1 MNNKIALITGA
12 NSGVGLATAKG
23 LAEAGFDLILLVRNT
38 TKAYDT
44 QEAILQRFPDT
55 KIDYEIVDL
64 ENIDDVKT
72 AIQHI
77 RKRHNKIDRIINN
90 AGYSPDAI
98 AFTKDGYE
106 KSFIAN
112 HLGHFALTINL
123 LDLLEASG
131 EGRIINV
138 SSAIHS
144 LGKVN
149 RFFIK
154 NNRNLTAFKAYGD
167 GKLANILF
175 TKGLVKKLVGKPV
188 LSFSLHPGVV
198 GTNFGGNFTGFSSL
212 LVKLAKPFMISSKEG
227 AATSL
232 FLATTP
238 IENIS
243 RNNGKYFDKCKV
255 KSTNNNDIT
264 IQNADWLWEKS
275 LEIVGSIR

>member
-23 LAEAGFDLILLVRNT
+23 LAEVGFDLLILVRNK
-38 TKAYDT
+38 TKAYNT

-64 ENIDDVKT
+64 ENLDDVKT
-72 AIQHI
+72 AVHHI
-77 RKRHNKIDRIINN
+77 RKRYNKIDRIINN
-90 AGYSPDAI
+90 AGYSPDTI

-149 RFFIK
+149 RFFKK
-154 NNRNLTAFKAYGD
+154 NNKSLSAFKAYGD

-175 TKGLVKKLVGKPV
+175 TKGLAKRLAGKPV

-212 LVKLAKPFMISSKEG
+212 LVKLAKPFMISSEEG

-238 IENIS
+238 LENIN

-255 KSTNNNDIT
+255 KATNNNDIT

-275 LEIVGSIR
+275 LEIINL

>member
-23 LAEAGFDLILLVRNT
+23 LAAAGFDLILLVRNK

-44 QEAILQRFPDT
+44 QEAILQRSPNT
-55 KIDYEIVDL
+55 KIDYEIADL
-64 ENIDDVKT
+64 EDIDSVKT
-72 AIQHI
+72 AVQHI
-77 RKRHNKIDRIINN
+77 RKRYIKIDRIINN
-90 AGYSPDAI
+90 AGYSPDVI

-112 HLGHFALTINL
+112 HLGHFVLTINL

-149 RFFIK
+149 RLFIK

-175 TKGLVKKLVGKPV
+175 TKGLAKKLVGKPV
-188 LSFSLHPGVV
+188 LAFSLHPGIV

-212 LVKLAKPFMISSKEG
+212 LVKLAKPFMISSEQG
-227 AATSL
+227 AETSL
-232 FLATTP
+232 FLATTSL
-238 IENIS
+238 ENVR

-255 KSTNNNDIT
+255 KATNNNDIT

-275 LEIVGSIR
+275 LEMVSL

>member
-23 LAEAGFDLILLVRNT
+23 LAAAGFDLILLVRNK

-44 QEAILQRFPDT
+44 QEAILQRFPNT
-55 KIDYEIVDL
+55 KIDYEIADL
-64 ENIDDVKT
+64 EDIDSVKT
-72 AIQHI
+72 AVQHI
-77 RKRHNKIDRIINN
+77 RKRYIKIDRIINN
-90 AGYSPDAI
+90 AGYSPDVI

-112 HLGHFALTINL
+112 HLGHFVLTINL

-149 RFFIK
+149 RLFIK

-175 TKGLVKKLVGKPV
+175 TKGLAKKLVGKPV
-188 LSFSLHPGVV
+188 LAFSLHPGIV

-212 LVKLAKPFMISSKEG
+212 LVKLAKPFMISSEQG
-227 AATSL
+227 AETSL
-232 FLATTP
+232 FLATTSL
-238 IENIS
+238 ENVR

-255 KSTNNNDIT
+255 KATNNNDIT

-275 LEIVGSIR
+275 LEMVSL

>member
-23 LAEAGFDLILLVRNT
+23 LAAAGFDLILLVRNK
-38 TKAYDT
+38 TKAFDT
-44 QEAILQRFPDT
+44 QGAILQRFPNT
-55 KIDYEIVDL
+55 KIDYEIADL
-64 ENIDDVKT
+64 EDIDSVKT
-72 AIQHI
+72 AVLQI
-77 RKRHNKIDRIINN
+77 RKRYNKIDRIINN
-90 AGYSPDAI
+90 AGYSPDMI
-98 AFTKDGYE
+98 SFTKDGYE
-106 KSFIAN
+106 KSFLAN

-138 SSAIHS
+138 SSTIHS

-154 NNRNLTAFKAYGD
+154 NNKNLTAFKAYGD

-175 TKGLVKKLVGKPV
+175 TKGLAKRLAGKPV

-212 LVKLAKPFMISSKEG
+212 LVKLARPFMISSEQG

-232 FLATTP
+232 FLTTTP
-238 IENIS
+238 LENIN
-243 RNNGKYFDKCKV
+243 RNNGKYFDKCEV
-255 KSTNNNDIT
+255 KSTSNNDIT

-275 LEIVGSIR
+275 LEIVGS

>member
-23 LAEAGFDLILLVRNT
+23 LAAAGFDLILLVRNK

-44 QEAILQRFPDT
+44 QEAILQRFPNT
-55 KIDYEIVDL
+55 KIDYEIADL
-64 ENIDDVKT
+64 EDIDSVKT
-72 AIQHI
+72 AVQHI
-77 RKRHNKIDRIINN
+77 RKRYIKIDRIINN
-90 AGYSPDAI
+90 AGYSPDVI

-112 HLGHFALTINL
+112 HLGHFVLTINL

-149 RFFIK
+149 RLFIK

-175 TKGLVKKLVGKPV
+175 TKGLAKKLVGKPV
-188 LSFSLHPGVV
+188 LAFSLHPGIV

-212 LVKLAKPFMISSKEG
+212 LVKLAKPFMISSEQG
-227 AATSL
+227 AETSL
-232 FLATTP
+232 FLATTSL
-238 IENIS
+238 ENVR

-255 KSTNNNDIT
+255 KATNNNDIT
-264 IQNADWLWEKS
+264 IQNTDWLWEKS
-275 LEIVGSIR
+275 LEIVSL

>member
-23 LAEAGFDLILLVRNT
+23 LAAVGFDLILLVRNK

-44 QEAILQRFPDT
+44 QEAILQRFPNT
-55 KIDYEIVDL
+55 KIDYEIADL
-64 ENIDDVKT
+64 EDIDAVKT
-72 AIQHI
+72 AVQHI
-77 RKRHNKIDRIINN
+77 RTRYTKIDRIINN
-90 AGYSPDAI
+90 AGYSPDVI

-112 HLGHFALTINL
+112 HLGHFVLTINL

-138 SSAIHS
+138 SSTIHS

-149 RFFIK
+149 RLFVK

-188 LSFSLHPGVV
+188 LAFSLHPGIV
-198 GTNFGGNFTGFSSL
+198 GTNFGGNFTGFSSF
-212 LVKLAKPFMISSKEG
+212 LVKLAKPFMISPEQG
-227 AATSL
+227 AETSL
-232 FLATTP
+232 FLAT
-238 IENIS
+238 IS
-243 RNNGKYFDKCKV
+243 LKNVRRDNGKYFDKCKV
-255 KSTNNNDIT
+255 KATNNNDIT

-275 LEIVGSIR
+275 LEIINL

>member
-23 LAEAGFDLILLVRNT
+23 LAAAGFDLILFVRNK
-38 TKAYDT
+38 TKASDT
-44 QEAILQRFPDT
+44 QEAILQRFPNT

-64 ENIDDVKT
+64 EDIDAVKT
-72 AIQHI
+72 AVLQI
-77 RKRHNKIDRIINN
+77 RKRYNKIDRIINN
-90 AGYSPDAI
+90 AGYSPDMI
-98 AFTKDGYE
+98 SFTKDGYE

-154 NNRNLTAFKAYGD
+154 NNKSLTAFKAYGD

-175 TKGLVKKLVGKPV
+175 TKGLVKRLAGKPV

-212 LVKLAKPFMISSKEG
+212 LVKLAKPFMISSEEG

-238 IENIS
+238 LENIN

-255 KSTNNNDIT
+255 KATNNNDIT

-275 LEIVGSIR
+275 LEIINL

>member
-23 LAEAGFDLILLVRNT
+23 LAEVGFDLLILVRNK
-38 TKAYDT
+38 TKAYNT

-64 ENIDDVKT
+64 ENLDDVKT
-72 AIQHI
+72 AVHHI
-77 RKRHNKIDRIINN
+77 RKRYNKIDRIINN
-90 AGYSPDAI
+90 AGYSPDTI

-149 RFFIK
+149 RFFKK
-154 NNRNLTAFKAYGD
+154 NNKSLSAFKAYGD

-175 TKGLVKKLVGKPV
+175 TKGLAKRLAGKPV

-212 LVKLAKPFMISSKEG
+212 LVKLAKPFMISSEEG

-238 IENIS
+238 LENIN

-255 KSTNNNDIT
+255 KATNNNDIT
-264 IQNADWLWEKS
+264 IQNANWLWEKS
-275 LEIVGSIR
+275 LEIINL